1 MKKAILGIALLTT
14 LTTLS
19 FAGEIRKEKKA
30 KKATTTMNCE
40 KTSCEKGATHAC
52 CMKKAQA

>member
-1 MKKAILGIALLTT
+1 MKKAILGVALLTT

-30 KKATTTMNCE
+30 KKAKTENCE
-40 KTSCEKGATHAC
+40 KTSCEKGSTHAC

>member
-14 LTTLS
+14 LATMS
-19 FAGEIRKEKKA
+19 FAGEIRKEKKT
-30 KKATTTMNCE
+30 KKTTATSCE
-40 KTSCEKGATHAC
+40 KTSCDKANTHAC

>member
-14 LTTLS
+14 LTTIS
-19 FAGEIRKEKKA
+19 VAGEIRKEKKA
-30 KKATTTMNCE
+30 KKATTTNCE
-40 KTSCEKGATHAC
+40 KTSCEKGTTHAC